1 MLHEV
6 VRRHFKPM
14 FAMLDAAIAA
24 SAKELPGKPF
34 GLREHIYH
42 TLVSMDI
49 WLHPNPAIYHFGEI
63 EEDEAAQLQKP
74 LSPRMTTRR
83 LRTYLRTVEE
93 KLKRLLNE
101 FSDLLEEQTLKGKTL
116 TILDRC
122 LAQLRHTQH
131 HIGSINSILR
141 NTGGDPIEWQ

>member
-1 MLHEV
+1 
-6 VRRHFKPM
+6 
-14 FAMLDAAIAA
+14 
-24 SAKELPGKPF
+24 
-34 GLREHIYH
+34 
-42 TLVSMDI
+42 
-49 WLHPNPAIYHFGEI
+49 
-63 EEDEAAQLQKP
+63 
-74 LSPRMTTRR
+74 MTTKR